1 VGDTRSGTDHVDT
14 YRYPA
19 APFGN
24 APDEPPMNE
33 NGAETVYTTSLDR
46 PAVNIG
52 VSILDK
58 SPGAQIDPWYLGALD
73 ENTVQGDAGTPVD
86 VNALTHDYLLPVGA
100 AGASFPRQGPYYIAV
115 DSGMIRF
122 TDTSAAG
129 AYVLR
134 SWVNDVTPPSL
145 QLLTTRV
152 SAGRPTLVFRTL
164 DSQSGVDPDSLVVEY
179 HGVLVAA
186 AVFDPGSGLAVFPL
200 PAVAPAIK
208 TGKLRTGMLSSDF
221 QEAKNIDTVGPSIMP
236 NTRVAYAQMSVVAG
250 AADDWLLPV
259 SGNCVQRKT
268 SLVVAASAPGG
279 VASVR
284 FAVDGK
290 VRATVKKS
298 IQDLWATTVSLAR
311 GKHTLVATTVGK
323 KGQTASARRTVRVC
337 SG

>member
-1 VGDTRSGTDHVDT
+1 
-14 YRYPA
+14 
-19 APFGN
+19 
-24 APDEPPMNE
+24 
-33 NGAETVYTTSLDR
+33 
-46 PAVNIG
+46 
-52 VSILDK
+52 
-58 SPGAQIDPWYLGALD
+58 
-73 ENTVQGDAGTPVD
+73 
-86 VNALTHDYLLPVGA
+86 
-100 AGASFPRQGPYYIAV
+100 
-115 DSGMIRF
+115 
-122 TDTSAAG
+122 
-129 AYVLR
+129 
-134 SWVNDVTPPSL
+134 
-145 QLLTTRV
+145 V

-200 PAVAPAIK
+200 PAVAPPIK

-236 NTRVAYAQMSVVAG
+236 NTRVAYAQMNVVSG

-290 VRATVKKS
+290 VRAIVKKS